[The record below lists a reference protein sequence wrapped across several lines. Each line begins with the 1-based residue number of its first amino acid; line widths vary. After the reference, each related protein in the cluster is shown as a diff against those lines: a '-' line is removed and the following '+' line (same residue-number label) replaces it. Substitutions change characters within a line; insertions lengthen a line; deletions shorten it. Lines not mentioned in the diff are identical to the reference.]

1 MKDFFEPPDVSKS
14 QWGSGSSQLS
24 PSKPLDYILILI
36 VVRNSSNLGVLY
48 DYLKG
53 FGFRVLIANDG
64 PSALSIVD
72 YVIPDIIL
80 LDTKL
85 PGEMDGFDVCQQLKA
100 RKNAKHIPVI
110 FITGQTNTVDK
121 VRGFTVGA
129 VDYITKPFQ
138 SEEVLVRLKTHLTI
152 QSLQIVLEEQNARL
166 QEEIVEREKLIEELN
181 AFSHTVAHDLKN
193 PLAVIVTY
201 AQYLEKFG
209 TTMEPDALRKHAG
222 IMFRNGRR
230 MNNIIDELLLL
241 STVSQEDVETNPLE
255 MGSIVTEVR
264 DRLAFMID
272 EYQAKLVFPPDDEW
286 PVVLGHG
293 PWVEA
298 VWTNYISNAIK
309 YGGRPPQVT
318 LGANVH
324 PGGMVEFWVKDT
336 GAGLTEEEQKR
347 LFTPFTRLN
356 QVSTEGHGLGLS
368 IVQRIV
374 EKLGGQVGVKN
385 EGEPGQGCTFSFF
398 LPQAR

>member
-14 QWGSGSSQLS
+14 RWGSSSSQLP
-24 PSKPLDYILILI
+24 PSKPPDYILILI

-53 FGFRVLIANDG
+53 FGFRVLITNDG

-85 PGEMDGFDVCQQLKA
+85 PGNLDGFDVCQQLKA
-100 RKNAKHIPVI
+100 RKNTKHIPVI

-152 QSLQIVLEEQNARL
+152 QSLRMVLEEQNARL

-209 TTMEPDALRKHAG
+209 TTMEPDVLREHAG
-222 IMFRNGRR
+222 IMFRNSRR
-230 MNNIIDELLLL
+230 KNNIIDELLLL

-255 MGSIVTEVR
+255 MGPIVAEVQ
-264 DRLAFMID
+264 DRLAFMIN
-272 EYQAKLVFPPDDEW
+272 EYQAKLVVPTDDEW

-318 LGANVH
+318 VGANVH
-324 PGGMVEFWVKDT
+324 PGGMAEFWVKDN

-374 EKLGGQVGVKN
+374 EKLGGQVGVKS

-398 LPQAR
+398 LPQVH